1 MSIKTTPE
9 EYTALR
15 ARMAQLVQD
24 ATPEQKQKITDTVQ
38 EAANVMESFSR
49 AFDSILRRNRGA
61 LAKKLT
67 LRVDIPPNA
76 TALLNAY
83 IQHGQAAGAVMDA
96 LEGMRQHPD
105 IMASPFI
112 AAFVTRLCDEVG
124 QSFDPFDVLASYR
137 NEKEQ
142 PKRRAKAVRA
152 VSSRR
157 DRKATPEIKAFVMQL
172 YHQGPFAG
180 GPWRDLPTAA
190 RAIESK
196 VNAKAAEMGWP
207 RKKTKFSYQ
216 GVQKWIT
223 EGLAST
229 E

>member
-124 QSFDPFDVLASYR
+124 QS
-137 NEKEQ
+137 
-142 PKRRAKAVRA
+142 
-152 VSSRR
+152 
-157 DRKATPEIKAFVMQL
+157 
-172 YHQGPFAG
+172 
-180 GPWRDLPTAA
+180 
-190 RAIESK
+190 
-196 VNAKAAEMGWP
+196 
-207 RKKTKFSYQ
+207 
-216 GVQKWIT
+216 
-223 EGLAST
+223 
-229 E
+229 